1 MGDVASKFLLDEE
14 KYKDV
19 LSGWNQKLN
28 SSSLKLSGLTPF
40 VELYAVFKSDDIIFS
55 AENTQFSQISD
66 RMIEVDLVNNG
77 KTSTVK
83 IVPICSTNKSQLE
96 PDSIY
101 GSSYRGAAGVNDLQ
115 VARGASAS
123 LNVKYDLQITI
134 PNPEIV
140 NELYEYSRIMTLNST
155 FLLIYGWN
163 PEGYDVTPPPRI
175 DRGTSTKTKIL
186 VDKKGGGFYESSLV
200 SLYRFDFSFDN
211 VGHLTGKLSFL
222 PEHGNF
228 LVGTRTDAVSTTVLK
243 LLTSYDGQ
251 IGNSFKGLG
260 SPFLNGLNN
269 SLGNLEANQSFN
281 DSALDLI
288 RKLLNDSYAEIP
300 LSDRIRRLSSR
311 SSQALSPQE
320 RQQLADFNK
329 RKQDRQKIFNIRQQ
343 IIGEIPPDWPADTE
357 DDPSIDNSWNGY
369 KRYSSRY
376 ESDLKDFITKDPKGP
391 TNLQNDKNNFY
402 SKLNEH
408 NNRNEGTYY
417 TNQYIKFRTRYIEKD
432 LKEASGYS
440 NFDNGTPWELPND
453 SANIEAKNLIN
464 TMPSYGKQ
472 LQKEIQDDFK
482 VDGNPNK
489 ALFYDDNNK
498 ISDKFDA
505 ETKEIWKSSSC
516 VSVMMFNLYDPNSE
530 EDDDGQPESVLVEK
544 SKLRING
551 NEAGVSIQAQPVYF
565 FLGSVLQAISKST
578 NKRVKFFYR
587 DLESNYFI
595 PLPSVSKSSVEQQAN
610 QINSS
615 LESIKKDIEE
625 IEVKIETK
633 KDENNEALTDEDIDL
648 LKEELEGKKS
658 QKDFLENS
666 KDNLETLQP
675 NLVDFFTTLT
685 VSNTFEMPVDINGI
699 KQILTQEPDAP
710 LHNLIKKV
718 IEIANTTNPTIKL
731 ATRTYKNSDTIEV
744 YSASIKVDGISK
756 EIFESLEI
764 NVAENGGSAQI
775 EEFASQFSQ
784 KAVVCEFGTERS
796 LVENFSLN
804 SKVDPIAFAAFRL
817 PSIVGGQSV
826 DVSSVVRKNLDNNY
840 GFLGDITDA
849 LQNNFI
855 SSKKELE
862 SLKIVTLS
870 DKGDIQSVSQNNL
883 RDFLTEDSPQ
893 ASQVITRLIDELR
906 ASSVSF
912 NNNVIAA
919 QNEEFLSNNSKGGK
933 DPSFFGGIL
942 SSFLRSITLTV
953 HGVVGLTM
961 FNVVYIKGLM
971 RGIEGVYMIT
981 SVSESLTPSNFST
994 TLECKLVNYKNNNSK
1009 TNPFAQRKFTTLQEL
1024 ASEAATE
1031 GFSNYDTLFNKTEK
1045 RLSDAA
1051 NRTNFT
1057 WGSG

>member
-19 LSGWNQKLN
+19 LNGWNQKLN

-55 AENTQFSQISD
+55 AENTQFSQISE

-175 DRGTSTKTKIL
+175 DRGSSTKTKIL
-186 VDKKGGGFYESSLV
+186 VDKKGSGFYESSLV

-228 LVGTRTDAVSTTVLK
+228 LVGTRTDAISTTVLK

-251 IGNSFKGLG
+251 IGNSFAGLG
-260 SPFLNGLNN
+260 SPFLEGLNET
-269 SLGNLEANQSFN
+269 LGNLKAAQSFN
-281 DSALDLI
+281 ESAVELI
-288 RKLLNDSYAEIP
+288 GKLLNDSYSEIP

-311 SSQALSPQE
+311 SSGALSPQE
-320 RQQLADFNK
+320 RQQLENFNK
-329 RKQDRQKIFNIRQQ
+329 RQQDRQSIFNIRQQ
-343 IIGEIPPDWPADTE
+343 IIGEIPEGWPVDTA
-357 DDPSIDNSWNGY
+357 DDPALNSIWNGY
-369 KRYSSRY
+369 KRYRNKNID
-376 ESDLKDFITKDPKGP
+376 DLQKFIRRDPKGS
-391 TNLQNDKNNFY
+391 TNLQNEKNNFN
-402 SKLNEH
+402 SKLNES
-408 NNRNEGTYY
+408 NNKNEGVFY
-417 TNQYIKFRTRYIEKD
+417 TNQYIKFRIKYLEKD

-440 NFDNGTPWELPND
+440 SFDNGTPWELPDNSGD
-453 SANIEAKNLIN
+453 INVESLIN

-489 ALFYDDNNK
+489 ALFYDDNNR

-530 EDDDGQPESVLVEK
+530 EEDEGQSESELVER
-544 SKLRING
+544 SKLRKNST
-551 NEAGVSIQAQPVYF
+551 EVGVSIQAQPVYF
-565 FLGSVLQAISKST
+565 FLGSVLQAISKAT

-595 PLPSVSKSSVEQQAN
+595 PLPSVSKNSVEQQAD

-615 LESIKKDIEE
+615 LESIKKDINE
-625 IEVKIETK
+625 IEAKIETK
-633 KDENNEALTDEDIDL
+633 KDENNEDLTEEDIES

-658 QKDFLENS
+658 QDVFLSTS
-666 KDNLETLQP
+666 KENLERLQP
-675 NLVDFFTTLT
+675 SLVDFFTTLT
-685 VSNTFEMPVDINGI
+685 VSNTFEMPVDINSV

-731 ATRTYKNSDTIEV
+731 ATRTYKNSDTIEI
-744 YSASIKVDGISK
+744 YSASIKVDGVSK
-756 EIFESLEI
+756 EVFESLEI
-764 NVAENGGSAQI
+764 NVSAGATGTGEI

-826 DVSSVVRKNLDNNY
+826 DVSSVVRNNLDNNY

-862 SLKIVTLS
+862 SLKIVTLN
-870 DKGDIQSVSQNNL
+870 DKGDIESVSQNNL
-883 RDFLTEDSPQ
+883 RNFLSQESPQ

-1024 ASEAATE
+1024 ASEAQE
-1031 GFSNYDTLFNKTEK
+1031 GFSRYDTLFNKTER
-1045 RLSDAA
+1045 RLEDAA
-1051 NRTNFT
+1051 NSTNFR
-1057 WGSG
+1057 WSSR